1 LRVISRRNKPDKR
14 CRFPAPE
21 LDASKVAAALAHS
34 TVVAAAYVTDSG
46 GGGDASAGAALS
58 NNGAPREPALG
69 GWLSLLPRAPQRR
82 LVGFARAA
90 GDATLVALVAD
101 VAVAPQ
107 HRKTGVGAR
116 LVAAVLDELR
126 ALGVADVGALSSDAM
141 RPFFRSVST
150 PLRLHHRLRELTLAP
165 LRIAQQVPVRAGL
178 GGRGAHGAAGA
189 ASRRVGRGRRCHA
202 LAAAGTSQPLAR
214 RAARRGR
221 ARRRSS
227 RRRRRRRRA
236 RRAASHGAS
245 PSAAHHRP
253 CASAHAHPTHT
264 LTPRDTAVTYNKLS
278 SILFSLC
285 CGSTYISS

>member
-1 LRVISRRNKPDKR
+1 MSALVVRVHRAPLPAAASRALLTRPVATLLFSFCRARSTRRADIRVDELLPLLREALAGARPAAPRALSSLRVTSRRNQPDVL
-14 CRFPAPE
+14 CRPPAPE
-21 LDASKVAAALAHS
+21 LDAAKVAAALAHS

-46 GGGDASAGAALS
+46 GEGASAGS
-58 NNGAPREPALG
+58 SPSDNTAPRERSSSPPALG

-150 PLRLHHRLRELTLAP
+150 LCWLQLT
-165 LRIAQQVPVRAGL
+165 IG
-178 GGRGAHGAAGA
+178 
-189 ASRRVGRGRRCHA
+189 
-202 LAAAGTSQPLAR
+202 
-214 RAARRGR
+214 
-221 ARRRSS
+221 
-227 RRRRRRRRA
+227 
-236 RRAASHGAS
+236 
-245 PSAAHHRP
+245 
-253 CASAHAHPTHT
+253 
-264 LTPRDTAVTYNKLS
+264 
-278 SILFSLC
+278 
-285 CGSTYISS
+285 